1 MIETIKLNE
10 LRLIPESSG
19 ILKQLQG
26 EFDFA
31 KPIYDAKDLAF
42 KMNECMIRND
52 GLGLSACQV
61 GIPFRVFVMRING
74 DEPLA
79 LFNPKIVNTS
89 DNLISMKEG
98 CLSYPLLYMNVR
110 RADAVRIRF
119 QTYTGEMQTQQFI
132 GMSAR
137 VALHEMDHMEG
148 ITYHSRAT
156 SFELQRATRKRM
168 ILKRKVK

>member
-1 MIETIKLNE
+1 MIELQQ
-10 LRLIPESSG
+10 LHLIPEDYE
-19 ILKQLQG
+19 ILKQPQDD
-26 EFDFA
+26 FDFSN
-31 KPIYDAKDLAF
+31 PIFDPKNLADRL
-42 KMNECMIRND
+42 NECMKKND

-61 GIPFRVFVMRING
+61 GIPYKVFVMRING

-79 LFNPKIVNTS
+79 LFNPRIVSQS
-89 DNLISMKEG
+89 DNLIPMKEG
-98 CLSYPLLYMNVR
+98 CLSFPLLYMNVR
-110 RADAVRIRF
+110 RPDAVRIRF
-119 QTYTGEMQTQQFI
+119 QTYTGETKTQQFI

-148 ITYHSRAT
+148 ITYLTRAS

>member
-1 MIETIKLNE
+1 MIELQE
-10 LRLIPESSG
+10 LHLIPEDSG
-19 ILKQLQG
+19 ILKQAQDD
-26 EFDFA
+26 FDFENSPCDP
-31 KPIYDAKDLAF
+31 KELAF
-42 KMNECMIRND
+42 KMNECMKKKD

-79 LFNPKIVNTS
+79 LFNPKIVNRS
-89 DNLISMKEG
+89 DNMISMKEG
-98 CLSYPLLYMNVR
+98 CLSFPLLYMNVKR
-110 RADAVRIRF
+110 PDSVRIRY
-119 QTYTGEMQTQQFI
+119 QTYTGETKTQQFI

-148 ITYHSRAT
+148 MTYHNRA
-156 SFELQRATRKRM
+156 SPFELQRATRKRM